1 MDIPNLELLSVE
13 EQQNLA
19 GGINWGCFAAGAC
32 IAGGIMTGQ
41 VEFIAYGIF
50 GAYANC

>member
-1 MDIPNLELLSVE
+1 METVDLELLSDV
-13 EQQNLA
+13 EQQNVT
-19 GGINWGCFAAGAC
+19 GGINWGCFASGAC
-32 IAGGIMTGQ
+32 IAGGIMFGQ